1 MSNYNCIIDM
11 VRNEVVE
18 GIVMIEFTEKI
29 KTFVARVEK
38 LKDQVQTEE
47 STKTSLIMPF
57 FQLLGYDVFNP
68 LEFVPEFIAD
78 VGIKKGEKVDYAII
92 IDDRPTI
99 IIEAKYAGEN
109 LDKHGNQIL
118 RYFAMTPA
126 KFGILTNGIEYRFYT
141 DLAEVNK
148 MDQVPFFSVNLLDLK
163 DSQINELKKFHKS
176 AFDVDKV
183 FATAENLKYTNQI
196 KSFMQQQIEE
206 PDDDFVAYISNK
218 VYDGRKTKTIID
230 KFRPIVKKSLN
241 QFLNELVN
249 DRLTA
254 ALNRSG
260 EVEKEEPEVVEVEE
274 VSEEKP
280 KKTII
285 TTQEEWEAFAIIK
298 VMLKDIVPVNKIT
311 SKDTQSYFGVLYDNN
326 TWKWI
331 CRLMLEGNKKYLC
344 IPDENKNP
352 QYYMLEDINDLFNY
366 AEQIK
371 NSVKRFVSND

>member
-1 MSNYNCIIDM
+1 M
-11 VRNEVVE
+11 V
-18 GIVMIEFTEKI
+18 EFTEKI
-29 KTFVARVEK
+29 KTFVARIEK

-47 STKTSLIMPF
+47 GTKTSLIMPF
-57 FQLLGYDVFNP
+57 FQMLGYDVFNP

-78 VGIKKGEKVDYAII
+78 VGTKKGEKVDYAII
-92 IDDRPTI
+92 IDDNPTI

-176 AFDVDKV
+176 AFDVEKV

-196 KSFMQQQIEE
+196 KSFMQKQIEE
-206 PDDDFVAYISNK
+206 PDDEFITYICNK
-218 VYDGRKTKTIID
+218 VYDGKKTKNVID
-230 KFRPIVKKSLN
+230 KFRPIVKKSIN
-241 QFLNELVN
+241 QLFNEIVN

-254 ALNRSG
+254 ALKRP
-260 EVEKEEPEVVEVEE
+260 EDVEKEDVPPVEPPQEVV
-274 VSEEKP
+274 EEKP

-285 TTQEEWEAFAIIK
+285 TTQEEWQAFAIIK
-298 VMLKDIVPVNKIT
+298 VLLKDIVPVEKVT
-311 SKDTQSYFGVLYDNN
+311 CKDTQSYFGVLYDNN

-331 CRLMLEGNKKYLC
+331 CRLMLEGNKKYLVL
-344 IPDENKNP
+344 PDENKNS
-352 QYYMLEDINDLFNY
+352 QYYQLENINDIFKY
-366 AEQIK
+366 EEQIK
-371 NSVKRFVSND
+371 IVVQRYV